1 VNRRLRAY
9 TYLLGFAFWS
19 ALAAALVVGPPSLET
34 VKRAAPLVAL
44 ALLGEE
50 LVVRQRHANSE
61 GAISFS
67 AVSHVAAAILLPP
80 PIAAATAAAGIVIG
94 DGIRGDGRRYLLINS
109 AMFGSAAW
117 LSAMLFHALRPADGL
132 WDFAAFPALAL
143 LVATRYAI
151 TSAIFAG
158 GLASAGRG
166 RYFSLL
172 RQVGPEEIAAAAG
185 EGSLGVLLAFGLAQA
200 PVMLPFLAPLLGALY
215 ASKANLERLREE
227 TGRALNAVADVIDA
241 RDPSTAAHSERV
253 ADYVAAFADAIEL
266 PRRERDRLVQAAR
279 FHDLGKIAVEVQT
292 LTKEG
297 RLTDEELAQIRRHAK
312 LSGELLRP
320 YSFAVE
326 MAGFVELHHE
336 RHDGRGYY
344 GVRGDAVPV
353 EAHVL
358 VVADSFDAMTSARS
372 YRPALTREEATQ
384 EVLDKAG
391 TQFHPLVARGFAA
404 VVSGRPPASALDE
417 QELLALRRAFAPIQP
432 VQLPS
437 PNELLQPRSFVIAF
451 VILGFALA
459 GLSDRALPAL
469 AAVGAAGVAA
479 LVWRLSERSIERRR
493 LCALAAASA
502 GSGSAADI
510 VAAGGFD
517 AWTAWLGDEAPLRSE
532 PPSRDHDEEL
542 AEARSWARRRASAV
556 EVRLT
561 TGRTLLLSEPQANGS
576 RLAIVLARRPRPYER
591 DLLDEVVRAANACA
605 DATRPPAREQR
616 RADQS
621 DADARRAV
629 LLVELN
635 AFESLRCIGGQLLAE
650 RVVDDAELC
659 IRGVLRPTDAV
670 VRLGDDIF
678 GVSTLL
684 PDEQDLDG
692 IRRRVAEAVAAV
704 SLPRR
709 GERLTPQVTGAVGA
723 AVAMSAQLARIDALL
738 LPGNEPVPQ

>member
-19 ALAAALVVGPPSLET
+19 ALVVALVSGPPSFET

-50 LVVRQRHANSE
+50 LVVRQRRANSE

-67 AVSHVAAAILLPP
+67 AVAHVAAAILLPP
-80 PIAAATAAAGIVIG
+80 PIAAATAAAGILIG
-94 DGIRGDGRRYLLINS
+94 DGLRGDGRRYLLINS
-109 AMFGSAAW
+109 AMFGGAVW
-117 LSAMLFHALRPADGL
+117 LSSMLFHAVRPANDWEL
-132 WDFAAFPALAL
+132 AAFPALAF
-143 LVATRYAI
+143 LVATRYTI

-158 GLASAGRG
+158 GLATAGRG

-172 RQVGPEEIAAAAG
+172 RQIGLEEVASAAG
-185 EGSLGVLLAFGLAQA
+185 EGSLGVLLALGLARE

-215 ASKANLERLREE
+215 AAKANLERLREE

-297 RLTDEELAQIRRHAK
+297 RLTEEELAQIRRHAK
-312 LSGELLRP
+312 LSAQLLRP

-326 MAGFVELHHE
+326 MADFVELHHE

-344 GVRGDAVPV
+344 EVRGDAVPI

-358 VVADSFDAMTSARS
+358 VAADSFDAMTSTRS
-372 YRPALTREEATQ
+372 YRPALTKAEATQ

-391 TQFHPLVARGFAA
+391 TQFHPLVARAFAA
-404 VVSGRPPASALDE
+404 VVSGQAPRAALDE
-417 QELLALRRAFAPIQP
+417 QELRALRRAFAPTRP
-432 VQLPS
+432 MRLPS
-437 PNELLQPRSFVIAF
+437 LTELLQPRSFVIAF
-451 VILGFALA
+451 LILGFALA
-459 GLSDRALPAL
+459 GLSGQVLATL
-469 AAVGAAGVAA
+469 AAAGAAGIAA
-479 LVWRLSERSIERRR
+479 IVWRLSERSTKRRGLR
-493 LCALAAASA
+493 ARAAA
-502 GSGSAADI
+502 GTGSAAAI

-517 AWTAWLGDEAPLRSE
+517 AWTAWIYDGAVTAPE
-532 PPSRDHDEEL
+532 QPSRDREEDL
-542 AEARSWARRRASAV
+542 AEVCSWARRRASAV

-561 TGRTLLLSEPQANGS
+561 TGRTLVLSEPEANGA
-576 RLAIVLARRPRPYER
+576 RFAVVLARHPRLYER
-591 DLLDEVVRAANACA
+591 DLLDEVIRAAIACA
-605 DATRPPAREQR
+605 DVAQPQAHER
-616 RADQS
+616 RKKAED
-621 DADARRAV
+621 DTDARRAV

-635 AFESLRCIGGQLLAE
+635 AFESLRCTGGQLLAE
-650 RVVDDAELC
+650 RVVDDAELR
-659 IRGVLRPTDAV
+659 IRGVLRANDAV

-684 PDEQDLDG
+684 PDGHELDR
-692 IRRRVAEAVAAV
+692 IRQRIADAVDAV

-709 GERLTPQVTGAVGA
+709 SERIQPRIEGAVGA
-723 AVAMSAQLARIDALL
+723 AVATSARLARIDALL
-738 LPGNEPVPQ
+738 LPDRESVPR

>member
-1 VNRRLRAY
+1 MNRRLRAY

-19 ALAAALVVGPPSLET
+19 ALVAALVAGPPSLET

-50 LVVRQRHANSE
+50 LVVRRRHANSE

-94 DGIRGDGRRYLLINS
+94 DGLRGDGRRYLLINS

-117 LSAMLFHALRPADGL
+117 LSAMLFHALRPAHGV

-158 GLASAGRG
+158 GLATAGRG

-172 RQVGPEEIAAAAG
+172 RQVGLEEIAAAAG
-185 EGSLGVLLAFGLAQA
+185 EGSLGVLLALGLEQA

-297 RLTDEELAQIRRHAK
+297 RLTEEELAQIRRHAK

-344 GVRGDAVPV
+344 GVRGSALPI
-353 EAHVL
+353 EAEVL
-358 VVADSFDAMTSARS
+358 VVADSFDAMTSVRS

-391 TQFHPLVARGFAA
+391 TQFHPLVARAFAA
-404 VVSGRPPASALDE
+404 VVAGQAPGAALDE
-417 QELLALRRAFAPIQP
+417 QELLALRRAFASIRPLH
-432 VQLPS
+432 LPALT
-437 PNELLQPRSFVIAF
+437 ELLQPRSFVIAF

-459 GLSDRALPAL
+459 GLSGWMLRAL
-469 AAVGAAGVAA
+469 AAVAAAGVAA
-479 LVWRLSERSIERRR
+479 LVWRLSDRSIERRR
-493 LCALAAASA
+493 RRARAAAR
-502 GSGSAADI
+502 SGSADAI

-517 AWTAWLGDEAPLRSE
+517 AWTAWLDEGAPMPSE
-532 PPSRDHDEEL
+532 HPSRDEAEEL
-542 AEARSWARRRASAV
+542 AEARSWARRRASAL

-561 TGRTLLLSEPQANGS
+561 TGRTLLLSEPQANGD
-576 RLAIVLARRPRPYER
+576 RLAVVLARRPRPYER
-591 DLLDEVVRAANACA
+591 DLLDEVVRAAKACSCA
-605 DATRPPAREQR
+605 APSPVREQR
-616 RADQS
+616 RTS
-621 DADARRAV
+621 TTDADARRAV

-650 RVVDDAELC
+650 RVVDDAELR
-659 IRGVLRPTDAV
+659 IRAVLRPTDAV

-684 PDEQDLDG
+684 PEDQDLDR
-692 IRRRVAEAVAAV
+692 IRERIAEAAAAV

-709 GERLTPQVTGAVGA
+709 GERLRPQVIGEVGA
-723 AVAMSAQLARIDALL
+723 AVATSARLARIDALL
-738 LPGNEPVPQ
+738 LPGNDPVPR